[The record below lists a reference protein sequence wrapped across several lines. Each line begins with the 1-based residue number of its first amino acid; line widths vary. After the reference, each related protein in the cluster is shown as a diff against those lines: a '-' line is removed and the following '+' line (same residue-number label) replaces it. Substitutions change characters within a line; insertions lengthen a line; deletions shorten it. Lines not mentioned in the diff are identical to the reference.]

1 MNWCCITESICQ
13 SIGSLVLICLLTTS
27 AIISI
32 ILRYVNCWR
41 IHVSWHTNIVSLDIN
56 NFGGSWV
63 ESPCVPG
70 IVTESLFKLPRHV
83 LYLLTLKLLQFVLEL
98 YCSVSLFDWL
108 RHLGTNRYAILF
120 RFFRGSYVLVSIDIQ
135 FICFYYVWNILII
148 SFSSPLWVIR
158 LSYTSFRSF
167 SWLSG
172 VPWSFIDIDCFLKYL
187 SSCVLSIIWRVCR
200 WV

>member
-1 MNWCCITESICQ
+1 MHWCCITESICKH
-13 SIGSLVLICLLTTS
+13 IVSLVFSCLLITS
-27 AIISI
+27 SFISYI
-32 ILRYVNCWR
+32 FRYVNCWR
-41 IHVSWHTNIVSLDIN
+41 IHVSWHTNIVSLNIN

-63 ESPCVPG
+63 ESACVSG
-70 IVTESLFKLPRHV
+70 IVTKGLFKLPRHV
-83 LYLLTLKLLQFVLEL
+83 LYLLTLKLFQFVLKL
-98 YCSVSLFDWL
+98 YCTISLLDWL
-108 RHLGTNRYAILF
+108 RHLGTNWYTILF

-172 VPWSFIDIDCFLKYL
+172 VPWSFINIDCFLKYL
-187 SSCVLSIIWRVCR
+187 CPCVFPIIWRVCW